1 MAGHTPSCSDEPTN
15 RRGVRKEYDM
25 DDKQRQ
31 RGNPKPERLDALKNL
46 PSEIMRC
53 LTKEEIN
60 AFLFDEVWPDSL
72 GEKLKD
78 YLVKEQP

>member
-1 MAGHTPSCSDEPTN
+1 
-15 RRGVRKEYDM
+15 M